1 MKLMTARAL
10 LLLPVAGLALA
21 VAACGIAPD
30 NPVPR
35 CGELVCTIEEGGN
48 LRTAVDATDYEQWL
62 HFDFESAGQVD
73 EDDTGN
79 PWDIAFRRVVIM
91 SNGGVSGDGNV
102 EVAIVDDTSFDEVLL
117 PPADGWVTDIEGNGF
132 IRDPGGTAFNQ
143 DPWYD
148 YDLINHTLS
157 PKEGRIYVVRTVEG
171 NFFKLRMDA
180 YYDEDAASAHPSF
193 TWATVAPF

>member
-1 MKLMTARAL
+1 MKKMHLRRRS
-10 LLLPVAGLALA
+10 LLLPAAALL
-21 VAACGIAPD
+21 VAAGCGIAPD

-35 CGELVCTIEEGGN
+35 CGDLVCTVEDGDN
-48 LRTAVDATDYEQWL
+48 LRTAVDSTDYETWL
-62 HFDFESAGQVD
+62 YFDFESAGQVD
-73 EDDTGN
+73 EDDADS
-79 PWDIAFRRVVIM
+79 PWDIAFRRVVIK

-102 EVAIVDDTSFDEVLL
+102 EVAIVDETSFDEVLV
-117 PPADGWVTDIEGNGF
+117 PPAEGWVTDIEGNGF

-180 YYDEDAASAHPSF
+180 YYDEDAVSAHPSF